1 MDMLAQK
8 ISSARLP
15 RDEIHSRM
23 FKATVY
29 EIFRLATFLLRF
41 LRRMDTG
48 ENPNRSGF
56 YKAGLVH
63 A

>member
-1 MDMLAQK
+1 MRGDRPDPDR
-8 ISSARLP
+8 I
-15 RDEIHSRM
+15 
-23 FKATVY
+23 Y
-29 EIFRLATFLLRF
+29 LLRM
-41 LRRMDTG
+41 RRMDTG